1 MVDTSVCHLGAID
14 DRFGY
19 PPNRLKLQ
27 QRAFSMDLFDLSGRV
42 CVVTGGNGG
51 IGLGIA
57 KALGSAGSAVCIW
70 GRNPEKNAR
79 ATEIVGETGSPCT
92 SIACDVGAPESVEA
106 AMRQTLDRFGRVDG
120 CFANAGIGGGGRQ
133 PFIERSETDFQNMMD
148 VNAGGVFRAFR
159 SVARHMV
166 ERAQN
171 GDAFGRLVATS
182 SLASLFGTARNEHY
196 AASKSAINSMVKALA
211 VELARY
217 GVTANA
223 VLPGWIETEMTE
235 RLIENERFVTN
246 VLPRVPLRRFGTPAD
261 FGGIAI
267 YLMSKASGYHTGDCI
282 LIDGGYA
289 AF

>member
-1 MVDTSVCHLGAID
+1 V
-14 DRFGY
+14 
-19 PPNRLKLQ
+19 
-27 QRAFSMDLFDLSGRV
+27 
-42 CVVTGGNGG
+42 
-51 IGLGIA
+51 
-57 KALGSAGSAVCIW
+57 
-70 GRNPEKNAR
+70 
-79 ATEIVGETGSPCT
+79 
-92 SIACDVGAPESVEA
+92 SIEA
-106 AMRQTLDRFGRVDG
+106 AMEQTLDRFKRVDG

-148 VNAGGVFRAFR
+148 VNVGGVFRAFR

-166 ERAQN
+166 ERAQH
-171 GDAFGRLVATS
+171 GDAVDRLVATS
-182 SLASLFGTARNEHY
+182 SLASLFDTARNEHY

-235 RLIENERFVTN
+235 SLMENERVVTN
-246 VLPRVPLRRFGTPAD
+246 VLPRIPLRRFGTPAD

>member
-1 MVDTSVCHLGAID
+1 M
-14 DRFGY
+14 
-19 PPNRLKLQ
+19 N
-27 QRAFSMDLFDLSGRV
+27 LFDLSGRV
-42 CVVTGGNGG
+42 SVVTGGNGG

-57 KALGSAGSAVCIW
+57 NALGSAGSAVCIW
-70 GRNPEKNAR
+70 ARNPKKNAR
-79 ATEIVGETGSPCT
+79 ATEIVSRTGSDCA
-92 SIACDVGAPESVEA
+92 SIVCDVGDPASVEA
-106 AMRQTLDRFGRVDG
+106 AMEQTLDRFKRVDG

-133 PFIERSETDFQNMMD
+133 PFIERSESDFQNMMD
-148 VNAGGVFRAFR
+148 VNVGGVFRAFR

-166 ERAQN
+166 ERAQH

-235 RLIENERFVTN
+235 SLMENERFVTN
-246 VLPRVPLRRFGTPAD
+246 VLPRVPLRRFGTPA
-261 FGGIAI
+261 ARQ
-267 YLMSKASGYHTGDCI
+267 SR
-282 LIDGGYA
+282 
-289 AF
+289 

>member
-1 MVDTSVCHLGAID
+1 
-14 DRFGY
+14 
-19 PPNRLKLQ
+19 
-27 QRAFSMDLFDLSGRV
+27 MDLFDLSGRV
-42 CVVTGGNGG
+42 SVVTGGNGG

-70 GRNPEKNAR
+70 GRNPEKNDR
-79 ATEIVGETGSPCT
+79 ATAIVRETGSDCA
-92 SIACDVGAPESVEA
+92 SVVCDVGDPSSVED
-106 AMRQTLDRFGRVDG
+106 AMKKTLDRFKRVDG

-133 PFIERSETDFQNMMD
+133 PFIERTEADFQNMMD
-148 VNAGGVFRAFR
+148 VNVAGVFRAFK
-159 SVARHMV
+159 SVAKHMV
-166 ERAQN
+166 ERSDN
-171 GDAFGRLVATS
+171 GDSFGRLVATS

-217 GVTANA
+217 GITANA
-223 VLPGWIETEMTE
+223 VLPGWVETEMTE
-235 RLIENERFVTN
+235 SLMGNDRFVAN
-246 VLPRVPLRRFGTPAD
+246 VLPRIPLRRFGTPAD

-267 YLMSKASGYHTGDCI
+267 YLMSKASGYHSGDCI